1 MAPIKRAR
9 RIVLRALPTSE
20 QRFVSEALREETV
33 GGVLLLV
40 AAAVALVWA
49 SSPWS
54 EAYDD
59 LRHFVVGPSALNLD
73 LDLET
78 WTADGLLAIFFFV
91 AGVELKR
98 ELVVGQLRNLSE
110 AVLPMVSAVAGMVVP
125 AGLYLG
131 LVMVGD
137 TDAIA
142 GWAVP
147 IATDIA
153 FALAVLAVLGS
164 SLPSAL
170 RAFLLTLAVVD
181 DLGAILVIAIGF
193 TEDLNLLALAGGAAA
208 VGLWAFL
215 QHRRVHSGL
224 LLVPLALLTWGLVH
238 ESGVH
243 ATIAGVALGLA
254 TRVRPDPEEKSSP
267 AEHLEH
273 LVRPVSAGVAV
284 PLFALMSAGV
294 AVTPSSLGDAARDGA
309 AVAVVA
315 ALVIGKFAGVLGG
328 TWVTARLTRAELSPD
343 LRWGDIAAV
352 AFLSG
357 IGFTVSLLIAD
368 LAFAGEDR
376 LDHIKVAVLAGS
388 LLSAALAGLT
398 LRVRTR
404 RQATRRSRMIGNTD
418 PEQDTP

>member
-1 MAPIKRAR
+1 
-9 RIVLRALPTSE
+9 
-20 QRFVSEALREETV
+20 
-33 GGVLLLV
+33 
-40 AAAVALVWA
+40 
-49 SSPWS
+49 
-54 EAYDD
+54 
-59 LRHFVVGPSALNLD
+59 
-73 LDLET
+73 
-78 WTADGLLAIFFFV
+78 
-91 AGVELKR
+91 
-98 ELVVGQLRNLSE
+98 
-110 AVLPMVSAVAGMVVP
+110 
-125 AGLYLG
+125 
-131 LVMVGD
+131 MVGD

>member
-1 MAPIKRAR
+1 MAPIQRAR
-9 RIVLRALPTSE
+9 RIVLRALPRNE
-20 QRFVSEALREETV
+20 QRFVAEALREETV

-59 LRHFVVGPSALNLD
+59 LRHFVVGPSALHLD

-110 AVLPMVSAVAGMVVP
+110 AVLPMVAAVAGMVVP
-125 AGLYLG
+125 ALLYVA
-131 LVMVGD
+131 LVVASD

-181 DLGAILVIAIGF
+181 DLGAILVIAVGF
-193 TEDLNLLALAGGAAA
+193 TDDLNLLALAGGGAA
-208 VGLWAFL
+208 VALWAFL

-224 LLVPLALLTWGLVH
+224 LLLPLALLTWGLVH

-254 TRVRPDPEEKSSP
+254 TRVRPDPDEKSSP

-284 PLFALMSAGV
+284 PLFALMTAGV
-294 AVTPSSLGDAARDGA
+294 AVTPSALGDAARDGA

-328 TWVTARLTRAELSPD
+328 TWLTARLTRAELSPD

-368 LAFAGEDR
+368 LAFAGDDR
-376 LDHIKVAVLAGS
+376 LDHVKVAVLAGS

-404 RQATRRSRMIGNTD
+404 RQTTRRSRMIGKTAPQSDN
-418 PEQDTP
+418 P